1 MYSPYVFGQDMLL
14 GTYFA
19 IGPRPRTGKVSMRL
33 IADAYEKIWIW
44 ALYVKPSLSTHAALR
59 DPTQPAAKFEL
70 LELAT
75 FILLTQV
82 LRVATVVLSTF

>member
-33 IADAYEKIWIW
+33 IADAYEKIW

-59 DPTQPAAKFEL
+59 DPTQPAAKFAL